1 MARGH
6 RRWSIRRKESSKKAA
21 GVPAPGRR
29 GLAASALAMGGC
41 AASLLTPAQA
51 VTLGDVSLQSALG
64 QPLNARIPV
73 QLGPGEM
80 LGSACVSIPTPAR
93 SDLGALPQPQVTVP
107 EAPGGSISL
116 HVTTTQPLYEPMY
129 ELQVQLRCAGTP
141 LLVRQ
146 YVLMLDLPGTVP
158 AAATPA
164 AAEPLPQPAATTGTT
179 VDLPAAPA
187 ARSNRAPRP
196 RPQAA
201 TGAAIPS
208 GSRYRVVA
216 GDTLSTI
223 AARVGG
229 GHGVWRLADQI
240 FVANPAA
247 FIGGNPDLIKLGS
260 EIVIPAP
267 ATDASLAAGTS
278 TSAAP
283 AAAVAPAPAAAP
295 PAAATVTDASVP
307 EAPRAPASAATT
319 STDPAAAADTTTT
332 TVAAG
337 STGAAAP
344 VFADE
349 QPPAAQPQAA
359 AGTPAAAAAPPAA
372 PERNGAPPWLAALIG
387 VLIGAAVS
395 LALLRDRLTGAL
407 ASLLK
412 PRQPVIEPI
421 ASAVAT
427 AMPDARATPR
437 FTRPQPA
444 PEPSMVV
451 EEHHHEEFE
460 LDPLARTDDAVTVEQ
475 PARVETTAEIP
486 AAGAERDLAS
496 LFSEPDLPLFE
507 AAVDALPS
515 AEDLDLDLS
524 AASSDATVDQ
534 DISWLGDDTSLT
546 TIPKPVID
554 AAGNTAETVENMDLQ
569 TLSQRAGDDAISQT
583 LKDALNLLESDY
595 EDELTASQVVD
606 RKQLNRLLDE
616 SGIEDTMV
624 RTGTDQ
630 LPRRR

>member
-6 RRWSIRRKESSKKAA
+6 HRRSTSRKESSRNAA
-21 GVPAPGRR
+21 GVPAAGRR
-29 GLAASALAMGGC
+29 GLAAGALAMGGF
-41 AASLLTPAQA
+41 AVSLLTPAQA

-64 QPLNARIPV
+64 QPLSARIPV

-93 SDLGALPQPQVTVP
+93 SDLSALPQPQVTVP
-107 EAPGGSISL
+107 EATGGSISL

-146 YVLMLDLPGTVP
+146 YVLMLDLPGTL
-158 AAATPA
+158 PA
-164 AAEPLPQPAATTGTT
+164 AAEPLPQAATTTGTT

-196 RPQAA
+196 RPQLA
-201 TGAAIPS
+201 TAAAIPS
-208 GSRYRVVA
+208 GGRYRVMA

-240 FVANPAA
+240 FAANPAA

-260 EIVIPAP
+260 EIVIPVPGAV
-267 ATDASLAAGTS
+267 ASTP
-278 TSAAP
+278 AAP
-283 AAAVAPAPAAAP
+283 DATTAVASAAAP
-295 PAAATVTDASVP
+295 PAVATVTENSAP
-307 EAPRAPASAATT
+307 EAPQAPVSAATT
-319 STDPAAAADTTTT
+319 STDPATTADSAAA
-332 TVAAG
+332 TVAA
-337 STGAAAP
+337 SRTEAEAP

-349 QPPAAQPQAA
+349 QAPEPQAA
-359 AGTPAAAAAPPAA
+359 AESPVMAAAPPVTVQ
-372 PERNGAPPWLAALIG
+372 RNGAPPWLAALIG

-407 ASLLK
+407 VGLLK

-421 ASAVAT
+421 AGAAT
-427 AMPDARATPR
+427 AVPEPRAMPRIS
-437 FTRPQPA
+437 RPLPA
-444 PEPSMVV
+444 PEPTMVV

-460 LDPLARTDDAVTVEQ
+460 HDPLARTDDAVTVEQ

-486 AAGAERDLAS
+486 AADADRDLAS

-515 AEDLDLDLS
+515 AEDLDLDLDLS

-534 DISWLGDDTSLT
+534 DIGWLGDDTSLT
-546 TIPKPVID
+546 TVPQPVID
-554 AAGNTAETVENMDLQ
+554 AAGNTAEIVENMDLQ
-569 TLSQRAGDDAISQT
+569 TLSQHVGDDAISQT
-583 LKDALNLLESDY
+583 LRDALNLLESDY

-606 RKQLNRLLDE
+606 RKKLNRLLDE
-616 SGIEDTMV
+616 SDVEDTMV

>member
-6 RRWSIRRKESSKKAA
+6 RRWSIRRKESSKNAA

-29 GLAASALAMGGC
+29 GLAAGVLAMGGC

-64 QPLNARIPV
+64 QPLSARIPV

-80 LGSACVSIPTPAR
+80 LGSACVSIPTAAR
-93 SDLGALPQPQVTVP
+93 SDLSALPQPQVTVP
-107 EAPGGSISL
+107 EAAGGSISL

-129 ELQVQLRCAGTP
+129 ELQVQLHCAGTP

-146 YVLMLDLPGTVP
+146 YVLMLDLPGTMP
-158 AAATPA
+158 AAATAA
-164 AAEPLPQPAATTGTT
+164 AAESLPQPAATAGTT
-179 VDLPAAPA
+179 VDLPAAPV
-187 ARSNRAPRP
+187 ARSHRAPRP
-196 RPQAA
+196 RPQPA

-240 FVANPAA
+240 FAANPAA

-267 ATDASLAAGTS
+267 AADASLAAGTS

-283 AAAVAPAPAAAP
+283 AAAVAPVPAAPP

-307 EAPRAPASAATT
+307 EALPVPASAATT
-319 STDPAAAADTTTT
+319 SADPAATVDTATA

-337 STGAAAP
+337 GTPADAP
-344 VFADE
+344 VFVDE
-349 QPPAAQPQAA
+349 QPLAAEPQAA
-359 AGTPAAAAAPPAA
+359 TGTPAAAVAPPAA

-407 ASLLK
+407 AGLLK

-421 ASAVAT
+421 ASAAAAV
-427 AMPDARATPR
+427 PEARATPR
-437 FTRPQPA
+437 ITRPLQA
-444 PEPSMVV
+444 PEPTMVV

-460 LDPLARTDDAVTVEQ
+460 HDPLARTDDAVTIEQ

-486 AAGAERDLAS
+486 AASADRDLAS

-546 TIPKPVID
+546 TVPQPVID

-569 TLSQRAGDDAISQT
+569 TLSQRTGDDAISQT
-583 LKDALNLLESDY
+583 LRDALNLLENDY

>member
-6 RRWSIRRKESSKKAA
+6 RRWSTSRKESSKNAA
-21 GVPAPGRR
+21 GVPAPGRC
-29 GLAASALAMGGC
+29 GLAAGALAMGGF
-41 AASLLTPAQA
+41 AASLFTPAQA

-64 QPLNARIPV
+64 QPLSARIPV

-93 SDLGALPQPQVTVP
+93 SDLSALPQPQVTVP
-107 EAPGGSISL
+107 EATGGSISL

-146 YVLMLDLPGTVP
+146 YVLMLDLPGTLP
-158 AAATPA
+158 AAVTPA
-164 AAEPLPQPAATTGTT
+164 AAEPLPQAATTAGTT
-179 VDLPAAPA
+179 VELPAAPI

-196 RPQAA
+196 RPQRP
-201 TGAAIPS
+201 TTAAIPS

-240 FVANPAA
+240 FAANPAA

-267 ATDASLAAGTS
+267 AADASPAAGAAM
-278 TSAAP
+278 SAAP
-283 AAAVAPAPAAAP
+283 DAAAAAAPATAPPAVATVTENSVPDAPQAPVSTATTSADPATTADTPTAAVAVEG
-295 PAAATVTDASVP
+295 T
-307 EAPRAPASAATT
+307 EAE
-319 STDPAAAADTTTT
+319 
-332 TVAAG
+332 
-337 STGAAAP
+337 AP

-349 QPPAAQPQAA
+349 QAPEPQAA
-359 AGTPAAAAAPPAA
+359 TESPVMAAAPPAA
-372 PERNGAPPWLAALIG
+372 VQRNGAPPWLAALIG

-407 ASLLK
+407 AGLLK

-421 ASAVAT
+421 ASAAAAVPEA
-427 AMPDARATPR
+427 AVTPR
-437 FTRPQPA
+437 VTRPLQA
-444 PEPSMVV
+444 PEPTMVV

-460 LDPLARTDDAVTVEQ
+460 HDPLARTDDAVTVEQ

-486 AAGAERDLAS
+486 AAADRDLAS

-534 DISWLGDDTSLT
+534 DIGWLGDDTSLT
-546 TIPKPVID
+546 TVPQPVID
-554 AAGNTAETVENMDLQ
+554 TAGNTAETVENMDLQ

-583 LKDALNLLESDY
+583 LRDALNLLESDY

-606 RKQLNRLLDE
+606 RKKLNRLLDE
-616 SGIEDTMV
+616 GNVEDTMV